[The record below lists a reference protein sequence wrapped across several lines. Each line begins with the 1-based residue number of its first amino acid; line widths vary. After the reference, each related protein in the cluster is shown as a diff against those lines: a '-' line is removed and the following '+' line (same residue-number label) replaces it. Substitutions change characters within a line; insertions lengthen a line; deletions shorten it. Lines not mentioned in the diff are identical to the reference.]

1 MSYRT
6 VAGPR
11 MAGMADNELVSTAT
25 REHTLLIFKNG
36 GSVMLTRWQP
46 WGDVSTEMNRLHDEM
61 NRLFD
66 RWGTNGPRM
75 IARGVQPL
83 LNM

>member
-1 MSYRT
+1 
-6 VAGPR
+6 
-11 MAGMADNELVSTAT
+11 
-25 REHTLLIFKNG
+25 
-36 GSVMLTRWQP
+36 MLTRWQP